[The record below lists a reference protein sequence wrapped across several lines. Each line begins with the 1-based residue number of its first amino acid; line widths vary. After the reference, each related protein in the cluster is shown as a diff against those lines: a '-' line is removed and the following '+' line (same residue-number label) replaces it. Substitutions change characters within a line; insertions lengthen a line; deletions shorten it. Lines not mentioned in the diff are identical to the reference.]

1 LPKLTKHQRDEL
13 KSLVANATVRRL
25 TAKETSAFVYEQLGV
40 SITDDYI
47 RRLRMDLKRDCA
59 KEMLLLQNDVGYYLQ
74 RMFFDRVDELQYQ
87 QRVLHEVIDKNKDS
101 SPDIVIRAVSV
112 SHGITVSLS
121 RLFSVLPV
129 STIYIPS
136 SYINNNGN
144 GNTNADTNQKQLE
157 RQIGKEPI
165 FDVEMRRTGQ
175 KQKELAWRDEPIFWG
190 KPGSNFDENG
200 NRIANRES
208 DMPEPGGSM
217 VTSLDESHLLTI
229 KI

>member
-1 LPKLTKHQRDEL
+1 
-13 KSLVANATVRRL
+13 
-25 TAKETSAFVYEQLGV
+25 
-40 SITDDYI
+40 
-47 RRLRMDLKRDCA
+47 
-59 KEMLLLQNDVGYYLQ
+59 ML
-74 RMFFDRVDELQYQ
+74 
-87 QRVLHEVIDKNKDS
+87 HAVIDKYKDS

-121 RLFSVLPV
+121 RLSSILPV

-165 FDVEMRRTGQ
+165 FDVETRRAGQRQ

-190 KPGSNFDENG
+190 NPGSNFDENG
-200 NRIANRES
+200 NRIANSES
-208 DMPEPGGSM
+208 DMPEPEWEHG
-217 VTSLDESHLLTI
+217 DQP
-229 KI
+229 